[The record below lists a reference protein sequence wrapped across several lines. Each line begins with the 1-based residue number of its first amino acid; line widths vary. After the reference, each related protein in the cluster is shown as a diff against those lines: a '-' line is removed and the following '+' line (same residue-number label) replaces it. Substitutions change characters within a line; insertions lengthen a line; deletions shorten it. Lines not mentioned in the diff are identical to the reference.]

1 MLATALYEPPVD
13 FGKRT
18 SFDLRRIVE
27 DQVWQRNYRM
37 ISLLLY
43 IPSHMIQAI

>member
-13 FGKRT
+13 FNVRT

-27 DQVWQRNYRM
+27 DQV
-37 ISLLLY
+37 S
-43 IPSHMIQAI
+43 